1 MNPALRILMLL
12 LPLWVGSALA
22 NKADQDKPLVINA
35 DKVDVDDVKQ
45 SYQLNGDVLL
55 IKGSMIAKGD
65 KGSILVDPQGYQNI
79 DLKGKLETPATMRQ
93 RREGLADEFMQGIGR
108 DVFYDDKKEQV
119 ILTGNATI
127 KRLLNMQM
135 LDQLQGWQI
144 EYEDIKESY
153 KVRSQKVDTKT
164 QPQSR
169 AILAPRKKVVLN

>member
-12 LPLWVGSALA
+12 LSLWVGSALA

-79 DLKGKLETPATMRQ
+79 DLKGKLESPATMRQ

-153 KVRSQKVDTKT
+153 KVRSQKVDTKA

>member
-79 DLKGKLETPATMRQ
+79 DLKGKLESPATMRQ

-153 KVRSQKVDTKT
+153 KVRPQKVDVKA

-169 AILAPRKKVVLN
+169 AILAPRKKAALN

>member
-45 SYQLNGDVLL
+45 SYQLNGDILL

-79 DLKGKLETPATMRQ
+79 DLKGKLESPATMRQ

-153 KVRSQKVDTKT
+153 KVRSQKVDTKA

>member
-79 DLKGKLETPATMRQ
+79 DLKGKLESPATMRQ

>member
-1 MNPALRILMLL
+1 MLL

-45 SYQLNGDVLL
+45 SYQLSGDVLL

-79 DLKGKLETPATMRQ
+79 DLKGKLESPATMRQ

-153 KVRSQKVDTKT
+153 KVRSQKVDTKA

>member
-45 SYQLNGDVLL
+45 SYQLNGNVLL

-79 DLKGKLETPATMRQ
+79 DLKGKLESPATMRQ

-153 KVRSQKVDTKT
+153 KVRSQKVDTKA

>member
-1 MNPALRILMLL
+1 LNPALRILMLL

-45 SYQLNGDVLL
+45 SYQLSGDILL

-79 DLKGKLETPATMRQ
+79 DLKGKLESPATMRQ

-153 KVRSQKVDTKT
+153 KVRSQKVDTKA

>member
-12 LPLWVGSALA
+12 LPLWVDSALA

-79 DLKGKLETPATMRQ
+79 DLKGKLESPATMRQ

-153 KVRSQKVDTKT
+153 KVRSQKVDTKA

>member
-1 MNPALRILMLL
+1 LNPALRILMLL

-79 DLKGKLETPATMRQ
+79 DLKGKLESPATMRQ

-153 KVRSQKVDTKT
+153 KVRPQKVDTKT

>member
-65 KGSILVDPQGYQNI
+65 KGSILVDPQGYQSI
-79 DLKGKLETPATMRQ
+79 DLKGKLESPATMRQ

-153 KVRSQKVDTKT
+153 KVRSQKVDTKA

>member
-45 SYQLNGDVLL
+45 SYQLSGDVLL

-79 DLKGKLETPATMRQ
+79 DLKGKLESPATMRQ

-153 KVRSQKVDTKT
+153 KVRSQKVDTKA

>member
-1 MNPALRILMLL
+1 LNPALRILMLL

-79 DLKGKLETPATMRQ
+79 DLKGKLESPATMRQ

>member
-12 LPLWVGSALA
+12 LPLWIGSALA

-45 SYQLNGDVLL
+45 SYQLSGDVLL

-65 KGSILVDPQGYQNI
+65 KGSILVDPQGYQSI
-79 DLKGKLETPATMRQ
+79 DLKGKLESPATMRQ

-153 KVRSQKVDTKT
+153 KVRSQKVDTKA

>member
-1 MNPALRILMLL
+1 LIRILRILILL
-12 LPLWVGSALA
+12 LPIWAGNAFA
-22 NKADQDKPLVINA
+22 NKSDQDKPLIVNA

-45 SYQLNGDVLL
+45 SYQLSGDVLL

-65 KGSILVDPQGYQNI
+65 KGIILVDPQGYQNI
-79 DLKGKLETPATMRQ
+79 DLKGRPEVPASMRQ
-93 RREGLADEFMQGIGR
+93 RREGLADEFMQGVGR

>member
-79 DLKGKLETPATMRQ
+79 DLKGKLESPATMRQ

-153 KVRSQKVDTKT
+153 KVRPQKVDTKT

>member
-79 DLKGKLETPATMRQ
+79 DLKGKLESPATMRQ

-169 AILAPRKKVVLN
+169 AILAPPQEGRT

>member
-1 MNPALRILMLL
+1 MLL

-65 KGSILVDPQGYQNI
+65 KGSILVDPQGYQSI
-79 DLKGKLETPATMRQ
+79 DLKGKLESPATMRQ

-108 DVFYDDKKEQV
+108 DVFYVVELVEK
-119 ILTGNATI
+119 
-127 KRLLNMQM
+127 LLVVNN
-135 LDQLQGWQI
+135 LHIRVSFSVHISGYGRCIWRSLLAGQI
-144 EYEDIKESY
+144 N
-153 KVRSQKVDTKT
+153 SQRRRG
-164 QPQSR
+164 QSG
-169 AILAPRKKVVLN
+169 I

>member
-1 MNPALRILMLL
+1 LNPALRILMLL

-79 DLKGKLETPATMRQ
+79 DLKGKLESPATMRQ

-153 KVRSQKVDTKT
+153 KVRSQKVDTKI

>member
-1 MNPALRILMLL
+1 LNPALRILMLL

-79 DLKGKLETPATMRQ
+79 DLKGKLESPATMRQ

-153 KVRSQKVDTKT
+153 KVRSQKVDTKA

>member
-79 DLKGKLETPATMRQ
+79 DLKGKLESPATMRQ

-127 KRLLNMQM
+127 KRILNMQM

-153 KVRSQKVDTKT
+153 KVRSQKVDTKA

>member
-79 DLKGKLETPATMRQ
+79 DLKGKLESPATMRQ

-153 KVRSQKVDTKT
+153 KVRPQKVDTKA

-169 AILAPRKKVVLN
+169 AILAPRKKVVLD

>member
-1 MNPALRILMLL
+1 MLL

-79 DLKGKLETPATMRQ
+79 DLKGKLESPATMR
-93 RREGLADEFMQGIGR
+93 
-108 DVFYDDKKEQV
+108 
-119 ILTGNATI
+119 
-127 KRLLNMQM
+127 
-135 LDQLQGWQI
+135 
-144 EYEDIKESY
+144 
-153 KVRSQKVDTKT
+153 
-164 QPQSR
+164 
-169 AILAPRKKVVLN
+169 

>member
-79 DLKGKLETPATMRQ
+79 GLKGKLESPATMRQ

-153 KVRSQKVDTKT
+153 KVRSQKVDTKA

>member
-79 DLKGKLETPATMRQ
+79 DLKGKLESPATMRQ

-144 EYEDIKESY
+144 EYEDVKESY
-153 KVRSQKVDTKT
+153 KIKPQKLDLNR
-164 QPQSR
+164 PPESR
-169 AILAPRKKVVLN
+169 AILSPRKKVVIK

>member
-1 MNPALRILMLL
+1 MNLALRILMLL

-79 DLKGKLETPATMRQ
+79 DLKGKLESPATMRQ

-153 KVRSQKVDTKT
+153 KVRSQKVDTKA

>member
-1 MNPALRILMLL
+1 MNSTLRLLILL
-12 LPLWVGSALA
+12 LPLWVGNALA

-45 SYQLNGDVLL
+45 SYQLSGDILL

-65 KGSILVDPQGYQNI
+65 KGNILVDPQGFQNI
-79 DLKGKLETPATMRQ
+79 DLKGKLESPATMRQ

-108 DVFYDDKKEQV
+108 DIFYDDKKEQI

-153 KVRSQKVDTKT
+153 KVRSQKVDTKA

>member
-1 MNPALRILMLL
+1 LNLALRILMLL

-79 DLKGKLETPATMRQ
+79 DLKGKLESPATMRQ

-153 KVRSQKVDTKT
+153 KVRSQKVDTKA

>member
-79 DLKGKLETPATMRQ
+79 DLKGKLESPATLRQ